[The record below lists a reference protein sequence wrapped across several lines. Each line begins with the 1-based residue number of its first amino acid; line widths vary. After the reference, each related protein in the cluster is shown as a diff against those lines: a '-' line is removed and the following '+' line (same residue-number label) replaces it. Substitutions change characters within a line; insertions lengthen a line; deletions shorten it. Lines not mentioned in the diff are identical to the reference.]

1 MESNVSRGVV
11 SYGSTSLWTYMAQ
24 DDSPCSVLHKLL
36 TSSAIVML
44 VRSPLGWLN
53 AHVLS
58 DWPLW
63 GSTECTTHFCTC
75 NIQFLCAV
83 CWEPDTS
90 RQGRF
95 TEHVRAVCTAHAE
108 QIWHFLEAL
117 GWYQIDM
124 YVSAPGTQK
133 YSALKG
139 FCSAWRDF
147 RCFPTQLNSTARL
160 NPLERV
166 KHPGIAGWYLW

>member
-1 MESNVSRGVV
+1 MVLLLYEHIWHRTIVLALSCTN
-11 SYGSTSLWTYMAQ
+11 
-24 DDSPCSVLHKLL
+24 CSHHQVFWCLL
-36 TSSAIVML
+36 EV
-44 VRSPLGWLN
+44 LGWLN

-58 DWPLW
+58 NWPLC
-63 GSTECTTHFCTC
+63 GSTERTTHFCTC

-95 TEHVRAVCTAHAE
+95 TEHVQAVCTAHAE
-108 QIWHFLEAL
+108 RIWHFLEAL

-147 RCFPTQLNSTARL
+147 HCFPTQPNSTARL